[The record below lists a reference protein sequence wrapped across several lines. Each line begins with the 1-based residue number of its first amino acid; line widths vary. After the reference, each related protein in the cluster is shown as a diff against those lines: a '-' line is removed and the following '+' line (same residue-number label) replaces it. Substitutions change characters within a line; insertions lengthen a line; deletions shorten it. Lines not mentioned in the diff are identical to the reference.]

1 MTVDFALDMVTEPKV
16 LYEFGP
22 FRADPERQVLSREDQ
37 VVPVTPKVFETL
49 LILVRRSGEVVT
61 KDDLMKQLWPDAFVE
76 ESNLSQNI
84 FMLRKALGD
93 AVEDRRYIVTV
104 PGRGYRF
111 ATNVRTV
118 RLEGEH
124 LMIASRTRSHVVVQ
138 ETESEAGSVVSA
150 LPAPSAFRT
159 RWIYG
164 VATVS
169 AIGLVVLGG
178 TIARWWWHPVSLRA
192 TEPVL
197 IADFANSTGDAVF
210 DDTLRQGLVAQLEQ
224 SPFLSLVPEDR
235 VRRTLGLM
243 GQPVDVKMTPELGR
257 EVCTRAG
264 GGAVL
269 DGSIAK
275 LGNEY
280 VVGLR
285 ATDCRDGG
293 ILDEEQMQA
302 AKKEDVLK
310 ALSQIASKFRTRVG
324 ESLTTI
330 KEHDTALEEATT
342 PSLEALKAYSI
353 GRKLVTSTENA
364 ALPFFQRAVA
374 LDPNFAMGYAFIGR
388 IYGNLGEAELSA
400 ANTRKAYELRDRT
413 SDPEKFWIMAAYD
426 TQVTENLE
434 RAEQT
439 CKVWE
444 QTYPHDVT
452 AKMFQAGVILPVVGR
467 YQEAIDK
474 GEMAR
479 AIDPDFG
486 IIYFILAMRHQ
497 ELGSLDKA
505 EASLRDAAKRR
516 LDIPDFALERFDLAY
531 LRGDNAEMK
540 RIAEAAHSDALADEW
555 ITQHNASAL
564 ASFGRVQEARREVQ
578 RAEDLAREGGHIEA
592 AALYGAGAAIWE
604 SLFGNKTE
612 AKRKAE
618 NALKLSNNRGVEY
631 GAALAFAM
639 AGESGRAQE
648 LAEDLNRRFPEDTGV
663 QFNYLPTLR
672 AQLAINQGEAKKAI
686 EVLEK
691 AIPYELGKPRVAI
704 HANFGALYPV
714 YVRGEAYAA
723 MHNGAAA
730 AAEFQK
736 IVDHDGVVVN
746 DPVRAVARLQIAR
759 AYSMVGDKDKARSAY
774 QEFLM
779 LWKDAD
785 SDVPALKEAD
795 IKSLSFRGR
804 ADLTNP

>member
-1 MTVDFALDMVTEPKV
+1 MTVDFALNMITEPKV

-22 FRADPERQVLSREDQ
+22 FRADPERQILSRENQ

-61 KDDLMKQLWPDAFVE
+61 KDDLMKELWPDAFVE

-93 AVEDRRYIVTV
+93 AAEDRKYIVTI

-111 ATNVRTV
+111 ATDVRTV

-124 LMIASRTRSHVVVQ
+124 LMIASRTRSNVVIE
-138 ETESEAGSVVSA
+138 ETESEAGNLLHA
-150 LPAPSAFRT
+150 LPAPSTSRAT
-159 RWIYG
+159 WIYG
-164 VATVS
+164 VVIGGV
-169 AIGLVVLGG
+169 IGLGVLGA
-178 TIARWWWHPVSLRA
+178 TIAWHSRRPAALRG
-192 TEPVL
+192 TDPVL
-197 IADFANSTGDAVF
+197 VAEFANSTGDAVF
-210 DDTLRQGLVAQLEQ
+210 DDTLRQGLIAQLEQ
-224 SPFLSLVPEDR
+224 SPFLSLMPEDR

-243 GQPVDVKMTPELGR
+243 GRPTDARMTPVLGR

-275 LGNEY
+275 LGSEY
-280 VVGLR
+280 VLGLR
-285 ATDCRDGG
+285 ATDCHDGG
-293 ILDEEQMQA
+293 ILDEEQVQA
-302 AKKEDVLK
+302 ARKEDVLS
-310 ALSQIASKFRTRVG
+310 ALSQIASRFRTRVG
-324 ESLTTI
+324 ESLATI
-330 KEHDTALEEATT
+330 KEHDKALEEATT
-342 PSLEALKAYSI
+342 PSLEALKAYSM

-374 LDPNFAMGYAFIGR
+374 LDPNFAMAYAFIGR

-400 ANTRKAYELRDRT
+400 ENTRKAYDLRDRT

-434 RAEQT
+434 RAEET

-444 QTYPHDVT
+444 QTYPRDVT
-452 AKMFQAGVILPVVGR
+452 AKMFQAGVILPVFGR
-467 YQEAIDK
+467 YEEAIDK
-474 GEMAR
+474 GRKAR

-505 EASLRDAAKRR
+505 ESSLRDAAERR

-531 LRGDNAEMK
+531 LRGDKAEMK
-540 RIAEAAHSDALADEW
+540 RIAEAARTDTFANEW

-564 ASFGRVQEARREVQ
+564 ASFGRVQDARREVQ
-578 RAEDLAREGGHIEA
+578 RAEDLAREAGHIEA
-592 AALYGAGAAIWE
+592 AALYEAGAAMWE
-604 SLFGNKTE
+604 SFFGNNAE

-631 GAALAFAM
+631 GAALALAI
-639 AGESGRAQE
+639 AGESVRAQQ

-672 AQLAINQGEAKKAI
+672 AQLAINKGEAKKAI

-691 AIPYELGKPRVAI
+691 AAPYELGKPRVAI

-714 YVRGEAYAA
+714 YVRGEAYGA
-723 MHNGAAA
+723 MHDGGAA

-736 IVDHDGVVVN
+736 IVDHSGVVVS
-746 DPVRAVARLQIAR
+746 DPVGAAARLQIAR
-759 AYSMVGDKDKARSAY
+759 AYAMAGDKDKTRSAY

-785 SDVPALKEAD
+785 VDVPTLRQAD
-795 IKSLSFRGR
+795 IKAIVIPHSQKQ
-804 ADLTNP
+804 